1 MKKVEVKLSLPVVAP
16 LLDVIKAVADTLKSQ
31 LAVAPSQMELDA
43 DMRQTWD
50 EDLLFAQNAGV
61 RSLLAMFDRQFF
73 ETGTISFDEENA
85 EPILRACAALR
96 LQLREQHLKGLDDE
110 TLETSEVDIDE
121 LAEPMRAIFMCYVF
135 LATIQEVIIQ
145 HLDSEILDG

>member
-16 LLDVIKAVADTLKSQ
+16 LLDVMKSVADTLQSQ
-31 LAVAPSQMELDA
+31 LAVAPTQLELDPE
-43 DMRQTWD
+43 MRRTWD

-96 LQLREQHLKGLDDE
+96 LQLRERHLKNLDDE
-110 TLETSEVDIDE
+110 TLETGEVDMDG
-121 LAEPMRAIFMCYVF
+121 LAEPMRATFMCYVF